1 VRRRPAEAEGGRR
14 QHRGLAD
21 GAVFVHRPCRQ
32 VVPGKQTYQI
42 AKQCI
47 IPQGIDIILYNF
59 YGILCLIG
67 QYDHLQYPAAHLAQ
81 IPTGQRCTSV
91 SADADSCSGHVQGVD
106 VVALGQYLVNQLRA
120 GQAFDLLLLKELVS
134 VMTVRPLHQAVPDS
148 TELTLS
154 PGLLLPR

>member
-1 VRRRPAEAEGGRR
+1 M
-14 QHRGLAD
+14 
-21 GAVFVHRPCRQ
+21 
-32 VVPGKQTYQI
+32 
-42 AKQCI
+42 
-47 IPQGIDIILYNF
+47 
-59 YGILCLIG
+59 
-67 QYDHLQYPAAHLAQ
+67 
-81 IPTGQRCTSV
+81 

>member
-1 VRRRPAEAEGGRR
+1 
-14 QHRGLAD
+14 
-21 GAVFVHRPCRQ
+21 
-32 VVPGKQTYQI
+32 
-42 AKQCI
+42 
-47 IPQGIDIILYNF
+47 
-59 YGILCLIG
+59 
-67 QYDHLQYPAAHLAQ
+67 
-81 IPTGQRCTSV
+81 
-91 SADADSCSGHVQGVD
+91 